1 MQAPGGIES
10 AQSHRFSLGG
20 VDGSGAASISVNTS
34 LALLR
39 CNRRATSA
47 PIPLAAPVMKATFY

>member
-1 MQAPGGIES
+1 
-10 AQSHRFSLGG
+10 
-20 VDGSGAASISVNTS
+20 